1 VAVVNGYTTAA
12 DVQNALGL
20 GTAIL
25 TPDTAEIEAAIT
37 AVSRV
42 IDDYTGRF
50 FYSTGGTVLI
60 TAEQPLYA
68 DLPGDWSSITSIT
81 IDDLNSG
88 TPSVV
93 LNPAKDY
100 RLKSNKDF
108 IGWPYTGIQITTF
121 NTSYALPVGITEG
134 VRIVGQRGWSQV
146 PPAVSQAAI
155 LQTVRTHA
163 RRAVPFGIAGSP
175 DGGIVRLLSRLDP
188 DVELMLRPYVATPLG
203 V

>member
-1 VAVVNGYTTAA
+1 MAVVNGYTTAA

-20 GTAIL
+20 GTATL
-25 TPDTAEIEAAIT
+25 TPDTAEIEDAIT

-60 TAEQPLYA
+60 TATEPLYA

-88 TPSVV
+88 TPSIV
-93 LNPAKDY
+93 LNPSTDY
-100 RLKSNKDF
+100 RLKTNKDF
-108 IGWPYTGIQITTF
+108 PGWPYTGIQITSF
-121 NTSYALPVGITEG
+121 GSYTLPVGVTEG
-134 VRIVGQRGWSQV
+134 VKIIGQRGWGGGI
-146 PPAVSQAAI
+146 PAAVAQAAL
-155 LQTVRTHA
+155 LQSVRVHS

-188 DVELMLRPYVATPLG
+188 DVELMLRPYVATPQ
-203 V
+203 VA

>member
-1 VAVVNGYTTAA
+1 MAVVNGYTTAA
-12 DVQNALGL
+12 AVQNALGL
-20 GTAIL
+20 GTAVL
-25 TPDTAEIEAAIT
+25 TPDTAEIEDAIT

-50 FYSTGGTVLI
+50 FYSTAGTVLM
-60 TAEQPLYA
+60 TATEPLYA
-68 DLPGDWSSITSIT
+68 ELPGDWSSITSIT

-88 TPSVV
+88 TPSIV
-93 LNPAKDY
+93 LNSPRDY

-108 IGWPYTGIQITTF
+108 VGWPYTGIQITSF
-121 NTSYALPVGITEG
+121 GSYTLPVGITEG
-134 VRIVGQRGWSQV
+134 LKIIGQRGWSQV
-146 PPAVSQAAI
+146 PAAVSQAAI
-155 LQTVRTHA
+155 LQTVRVHA
-163 RRAVPFGIAGSP
+163 RRAVPFGVAGSP